1 MKTTVRLLSIV
12 SLILSSTAIAET
24 EPIASPADVPAQT
37 LQEQVHWRAK
47 RDTVKAF
54 KGKKVLIGMTVRP
67 DALEMIF
74 TGSVS
79 YEVRTVLLPPSRLEI
94 DIHDAAN
101 ALGADMIDINKI
113 GIAKVFFM
121 NNDGFLRV
129 MVFPAEGTPIPSRI
143 EALNNSRGLRVPM
156 AALPAEPYYVSA
168 RDKPVVPVASASPD
182 DTVTHAAPAA
192 KSPPSRLPVTAEN
205 AVPAATPPATSNERI
220 VLVVGESVNRKK
232 LDAVVKKVRA
242 AGLKPDVAATTKPV
256 EVFRLVV
263 ASYADI
269 KPAELRRAQVAL
281 HTKDAFIVRDGDTY
295 YVVACSL
302 MSEENARREQKRLAT
317 KGLEGLHIVR
327 VMAPLKVWRVTVGGN
342 ADVRKALKLLQ
353 TLAKRGIKVSGSE
366 LRSMETGI

>member
-12 SLILSSTAIAET
+12 SLILSTTAIAET
-24 EPIASPADVPAQT
+24 EPIAGPADAPAQT

-47 RDTVKAF
+47 RDTVTSF

-94 DIHDAAN
+94 DIHGAAN

-121 NNDGFLRV
+121 NNDDFLRV
-129 MVFPAEGTPIPSRI
+129 MVFPAEGTPLPSRV

-168 RDKPVVPVASASPD
+168 RDKPVVPVASALPT
-182 DTVTHAAPAA
+182 DTGTQSAPVA
-192 KSPPSRLPVTAEN
+192 KSTPSRLPVTAEN
-205 AVPAATPPATSNERI
+205 AAPATAPRAKSNERI
-220 VLVVGESVNRKK
+220 VLVVGEAMSRKK
-232 LDAVVKKVRA
+232 LDTVVRKVIA
-242 AGLKPDVAATTKPV
+242 AGLKPDVAAATKEV
-256 EVFRLVV
+256 EVFRLLV
-263 ASYADI
+263 ARYADA
-269 KPAELRRAQVAL
+269 KSAEQRRAQVAL
-281 HTKDAFIVRDGDTY
+281 YTKDAFIVRDGDSY
-295 YVVACSL
+295 SVVACSL
-302 MSEENARREQKRLAT
+302 MSEESARREQKRLAT
-317 KGLEGLHIVR
+317 KGLEGLQIVR
-327 VMAPLKVWRVTVGGN
+327 VMVPLKVWRVTVGRN
-342 ADVRKALKLLQ
+342 ADLRQALKLLQ
-353 TLAKRGIKVSGSE
+353 TLAKRGITVSGSE